1 MADNIPTTDATGGQS
16 VMDERIL
23 KAATSGD
30 FWDIEVLATKR
41 PSILLGVTPQG
52 NNCVHIST
60 IHGHEEFCLYALALE
75 RSLLENV
82 NCENETPLV
91 IAVSLGHAS
100 LASKLLQQCCGRPR
114 LSQAI
119 LQQDRYGFNALH
131 HAIRNGHKQLALD
144 LIAEEPALSGA
155 VTKYNESPMFIAVMR
170 NFVDV
175 SEKLLDVGDSSNV
188 GQYGRH
194 ALHAA
199 ARNGNK
205 DIALQIME
213 KRPRLATEADWDGIT
228 PLRMAISYNK
238 VDVLQ
243 VLLEHRS
250 SLAYETDKDGY
261 PLLCSAATRG
271 QVDVAR
277 ALLKF
282 CPDAFYCRLVIE
294 MSPIIGESS
303 LSGDTLTCLHI
314 AVSNGHLEFVKFI
327 LQTRQLRKLIN
338 MQDKDGRTALH
349 YAVQQCDPRLVA
361 ALLSHESIDPTILDN
376 RGKSAA
382 SQLSSIRIDDKT
394 LDWKEVHVLMLKA
407 VPKDDDISWYNL
419 RKGAKKQETIESRRQ
434 RESMTQQYRSNTALV
449 AILLATIT
457 FTAAFTLPGG
467 YSSDSANAGL
477 PTMSGKITFIA
488 FLIFDTLAMCS
499 SFVVAFICLM
509 GKWEDDKFT
518 TCYISVTKKLTWF
531 AYLATVTAFS
541 TGLYPVLAPRLH
553 WLAILIC
560 SLVAFFFILTIFI
573 AKWPALKLSFRLG
586 QTWHDLELK
595 FLQWF
600 DLQFQFQ

>member
-1 MADNIPTTDATGGQS
+1 MAANTPTTDGTGGQS
-16 VMDERIL
+16 AMDERIL
-23 KAATSGD
+23 KAATSGI
-30 FWDIEVLATKR
+30 FWDIEVLATTS

-52 NNCVHIST
+52 NNCLHIST

-114 LSQAI
+114 LSRAI

-155 VTKYNESPMFIAVMR
+155 VTRYNESLIAVMW

-175 SEKLLDVGDSSNV
+175 LENLLDIVDSSHM
-188 GQYGRH
+188 GQYGCH

-205 DIALQIME
+205 DIALQIMK

-243 VLLEHRS
+243 VLLEQRS

-261 PLLCSAATRG
+261 PLLYSAATRG

-294 MSPIIGESS
+294 KSPIIGESS
-303 LSGDTLTCLHI
+303 LSGDTLTCLQI
-314 AVSNGHLEFVKFI
+314 AVKNGHLEFVKFI

-338 MQDKDGRTALH
+338 MQDKVGRTALH
-349 YAVQQCDPRLVA
+349 YAVEQCDPRLVA
-361 ALLSHESIDPTILDN
+361 ALLSHGSIDPTILDN
-376 RGKSAA
+376 RGNSAA
-382 SQLSSIRIDDKT
+382 SQLSSITIVDKT
-394 LDWKEVHVLMLKA
+394 LDWKEVHVLMSKA
-407 VPKDDDISWYNL
+407 DPNDDDISLYNL
-419 RKGAKKQETIESRRQ
+419 RKGAKKQENIKSRRQ
-434 RESMTQQYRSNTALV
+434 RESMTQKYRSNTSLV

-467 YSSDSANAGL
+467 YSSDSGNAGL
-477 PTMSGKITFIA
+477 PTMSGKVTFIV

-499 SFVVAFICLM
+499 AFVVAFICLM

-518 TCYISVTKKLTWF
+518 TCYIFVTKKLTWF

-541 TGLYPVLAPRLH
+541 TGLYTVLAPRIH

-573 AKWPALKLSFRLG
+573 AKWPSLKLSFRLG